1 MDNFDLKK
9 FLVENK
15 LTAASKA
22 EELEEGWK
30 DVALGAATLAS
41 VGASAKDMDKAADK
55 DDTNISVS
63 AEENKFTKL
72 SAEDAFDYFIDAA
85 KETGFAKAA
94 KVVASTNIASD
105 SAEGQLKRNLIS
117 ILNLLDAMEGD
128 EEFSPNQKAVIGNL
142 LKKNAQYANSLI
154 AAMKGNVVGIR

>member
-1 MDNFDLKK
+1 MNNFDLKK

-22 EELEEGWK
+22 GEVREGWK

-41 VGASAKDMDKAADK
+41 VGASAKDVGNEPGK
-55 DDTNISVS
+55 DSTNISVN

-72 SAEDAFDYFIDAA
+72 SAEEAFDYFIDVAR
-85 KETGFAKAA
+85 ETGFSKAS
-94 KVVASTNIASD
+94 KIIASINIASD

-117 ILNLLDAMEGD
+117 TLNLLQTSQD
-128 EEFSPNQKAVIGNL
+128 EEFTPNQKMFLGNL
-142 LKKNAQYANSLI
+142 LKKNAQYANTVV
-154 AAMKGNVVGIR
+154 AAMKGNTVGIN